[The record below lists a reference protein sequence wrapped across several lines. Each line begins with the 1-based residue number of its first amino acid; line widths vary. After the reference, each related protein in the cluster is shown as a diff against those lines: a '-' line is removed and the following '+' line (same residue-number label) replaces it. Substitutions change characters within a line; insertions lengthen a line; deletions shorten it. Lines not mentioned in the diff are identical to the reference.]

1 MRKTLWSSAALA
13 VLLSG
18 LSAPWWA
25 TAEAATSE
33 VTMGSAAEPNA
44 FKFFPAEISVPVGT
58 TVRWTN
64 MSDIPHD
71 ATARDGA
78 FKSDQLMKN
87 DTFEYTFTTAGDF
100 PYVCTVSG
108 HEAAGMV
115 ALVKVT
121 GGGSTPTT
129 AAPPVTKPPGG
140 GTTPTTAAAP
150 GSSTTGTTSK
160 AAAGGPTTTTTAGLG
175 VTSTT
180 QAAAT
185 TPTSAS
191 ESAGPTTTTTAPTA
205 GPEGSE
211 AAATDHASEGGSEKK
226 HEKSSPLGIAFA
238 GLSTVLLMGISGKLL
253 ASKS

>member
-1 MRKTLWSSAALA
+1 MRKALWSSAALA
-13 VLLSG
+13 VLLSS

-71 ATARDGA
+71 AAARSGA
-78 FKSDQLMKN
+78 FKSEQLMKN

-100 PYVCTVSG
+100 PYICTVSG

-121 GGGSTPTT
+121 GGGSTPTS
-129 AAPPVTKPPGG
+129 AAPPATTPPGG
-140 GTTPTTAAAP
+140 GTTPTTTAAP
-150 GSSTTGTTSK
+150 GSSTTNTTSK
-160 AAAGGPTTTTTAGLG
+160 AVAGGPTTTTTAGLG

-180 QAAAT
+180 QAAST
-185 TPTSAS
+185 TPTSAP
-191 ESAGPTTTTTAPTA
+191 ESAGVTSTTASATA
-205 GPEGSE
+205 PAEGAES
-211 AAATDHASEGGSEKK
+211 AADDHASEGGSEKK
-226 HEKSSPLGIAFA
+226 HAESSPLGIAFA
-238 GLSTVLLMGISGKLL
+238 GISTVLLMGISGKLL
-253 ASKS
+253 TAKS